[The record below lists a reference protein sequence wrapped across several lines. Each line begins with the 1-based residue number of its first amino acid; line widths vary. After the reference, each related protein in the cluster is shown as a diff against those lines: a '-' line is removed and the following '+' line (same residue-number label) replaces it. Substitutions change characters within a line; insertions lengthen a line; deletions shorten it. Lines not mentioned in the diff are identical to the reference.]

1 MEYAIIEDVNPQTF
15 SETRDNPMR
24 ETPLS
29 KLGES
34 RVLRAFMPIINAHNE
49 QVAATARQAG
59 RIEPL
64 EVGPGD
70 DCAVLAEPAPGQRTV
85 VTTDTL
91 VEDQDFMNLWPGGIA
106 QTSEAGEF
114 NLEPARSSGYDV
126 GRKAATQNLAD
137 VAAMGARP
145 ASLFISLSLPGST
158 PYGWIDGFAHGI
170 VDGINACGAAECVI
184 GGGDIGDSTE
194 MSVTVTALGYTDRAV
209 LRSGARPG
217 DTIAL
222 AGRTAWSDAGL
233 RLLLNPLSLP
243 ATALLRA
250 IAAGQD
256 AEAVLGAVAQAWAQ
270 RQAEGTGALPTGV
283 LPEGLIELARTL
295 TPEDAA
301 HMIAVCERAVAS
313 QHHPVSPIPAGEVAR
328 QHQASS
334 MLDLSDG
341 LVKDAG
347 RVAAA
352 SGVQMR
358 LDRAAVDA
366 FAKSLLPLARLLLA
380 IGERNEAGES
390 PASLARTFVLVGGE
404 DHGLL
409 ATFPGDVPEEF
420 VPLGTCVADAPERG
434 LSAELYGSE
443 RRHDT
448 VTGAAVVMDGRSLDG
463 MGWEHYGAS
472 A

>member
-1 MEYAIIEDVNPQTF
+1 
-15 SETRDNPMR
+15 MR

-59 RIEPL
+59 HLEPL

-70 DCAVLAEPAPGQRTV
+70 DCAVLAAPAPGQRTV

-106 QTSEAGEF
+106 RAGEAGEF
-114 NLEPARSSGYDV
+114 ILEPARSSGYDV

-170 VDGINACGAAECVI
+170 VDGINACGATECVI

-250 IAAGQD
+250 IAAGQEV
-256 AEAVLGAVAQAWAQ
+256 EAALGVVAQAWAQ
-270 RQAEGTGALPTGV
+270 KQSEKSGEDSAA
-283 LPEGLIELARTL
+283 LPEGLIELVRTL
-295 TPEDAA
+295 TSEDAA
-301 HMIAVCERAVAS
+301 HMIAVCERAVDS

-328 QHQASS
+328 QHKASS

-352 SGVQMR
+352 SGVQMS

-366 FAKSLLPLARLLLA
+366 FAEPLLPLARLLLA

-409 ATFPGDVPEEF
+409 ATFPGEVPEEF

-434 LSAELYGSE
+434 LSAELYGAE
-443 RRHDT
+443 RRHNA

>member
-1 MEYAIIEDVNPQTF
+1 
-15 SETRDNPMR
+15 MR

-49 QVAATARQAG
+49 QVAAAARQAG

-70 DCAVLAEPAPGQRTV
+70 DCAVLAVPAPGQRTV

-106 QTSEAGEF
+106 RAGEAGELI
-114 NLEPARSSGYDV
+114 LEPARSSGYDV

-145 ASLFISLSLPGST
+145 VSLFISLSLPGST

-170 VDGINACGAAECVI
+170 VDGINVCGATGCVI

-194 MSVTVTALGYTDRAV
+194 MSVTVTALGYTNRAV

-233 RLLLNPLSLP
+233 RLLLNRLSLP

-250 IAAGQD
+250 IAAGQEVEAALD
-256 AEAVLGAVAQAWAQ
+256 AVGQAWAQ
-270 RQAEGTGALPTGV
+270 KQIEKQGEGSAV
-283 LPEGLIELARTL
+283 ALPEGLIELVRTL

-313 QHHPVSPIPAGEVAR
+313 QHHPVSLIPAGEVAR

-347 RVAAA
+347 RLAAA

-358 LDRAAVDA
+358 LDRAVVDA
-366 FAKSLLPLARLLLA
+366 FAEPLLPLARLLLA

-409 ATFPGDVPEEF
+409 ATFPGEVPEEF
-420 VPLGTCVADAPERG
+420 VPLGTCIADAPERG
-434 LSAELYGSE
+434 LSAELYGAE
-443 RRHDT
+443 RRHNA

>member
-1 MEYAIIEDVNPQTF
+1 
-15 SETRDNPMR
+15 MR

-70 DCAVLAEPAPGQRTV
+70 DCAVLAAPAPGQRTV

-106 QTSEAGEF
+106 RAGEAGEF
-114 NLEPARSSGYDV
+114 ILEPARSSGYDV

-170 VDGINACGAAECVI
+170 VDGINACGATECVI

-250 IAAGQD
+250 IAAGQEV
-256 AEAVLGAVAQAWAQ
+256 EAALGVVAQAWEKK
-270 RQAEGTGALPTGV
+270 QAEGSGA

-301 HMIAVCERAVAS
+301 QMLAVCERAVDS

-366 FAKSLLPLARLLLA
+366 FAEPLLPLARLLLA

-409 ATFPGDVPEEF
+409 ATFPGEVPEEF
-420 VPLGTCVADAPERG
+420 VPLGTCIADAPERG
-434 LSAELYGSE
+434 LSAELYGAE
-443 RRHDT
+443 RRHNA

>member
-1 MEYAIIEDVNPQTF
+1 
-15 SETRDNPMR
+15 MR

-70 DCAVLAEPAPGQRTV
+70 DCAVLAAPAPGQRTV

-106 QTSEAGEF
+106 RAGEAGELI
-114 NLEPARSSGYDV
+114 LEPARSSGYDV

-170 VDGINACGAAECVI
+170 VDGINACGATECVI

-209 LRSGARPG
+209 LRSGACPG

-250 IAAGQD
+250 IAAGQEV
-256 AEAVLGAVAQAWAQ
+256 EAALGAVAQAWAQ
-270 RQAEGTGALPTGV
+270 RQAEGTGALP
-283 LPEGLIELARTL
+283 EGLIELARTL

-301 HMIAVCERAVAS
+301 YMIAVCERAVES

-328 QHQASS
+328 KHRASS

-366 FAKSLLPLARLLLA
+366 FAEPLLPLARLLLA

-409 ATFPGDVPEEF
+409 ATFPGEVPEEF

-434 LSAELYGSE
+434 LSAELYGAE
-443 RRHDT
+443 RRHNA

>member
-1 MEYAIIEDVNPQTF
+1 
-15 SETRDNPMR
+15 MR

-49 QVAATARQAG
+49 RVAATARQAG
-59 RIEPL
+59 HIEPL
-64 EVGPGD
+64 DVGPGD
-70 DCAVLAEPAPGQRTV
+70 DCAVLAAPAPGQRTV

-106 QTSEAGEF
+106 RAGEAGEF
-114 NLEPARSSGYDV
+114 ILEPARSSGYDV

-170 VDGINACGAAECVI
+170 VDGINACGATECVI

-250 IAAGQD
+250 IAAGQE
-256 AEAVLGAVAQAWAQ
+256 AEAALGTVSRAWA
-270 RQAEGTGALPTGV
+270 RQQPEGAGA

-295 TPEDAA
+295 TPEEAA
-301 HMIAVCERAVAS
+301 QMLAVCERAVES

-366 FAKSLLPLARLLLA
+366 FAEPLLPLARLLLA

-409 ATFPGDVPEEF
+409 ATFPGEVPEEF

-434 LSAELYGSE
+434 LSAELYGAE
-443 RRHDT
+443 RRHNA

>member
-1 MEYAIIEDVNPQTF
+1 
-15 SETRDNPMR
+15 MR

-49 QVAATARQAG
+49 QVAAAARQAG
-59 RIEPL
+59 HIEPL
-64 EVGPGD
+64 DVGPGD
-70 DCAVLAEPAPGQRTV
+70 DCAVLAAPAPGQRTV

-106 QTSEAGEF
+106 RVGEAGEF
-114 NLEPARSSGYDV
+114 ILEPARSSGYDV

-170 VDGINACGAAECVI
+170 VDGINACGATECVI

-256 AEAVLGAVAQAWAQ
+256 AEAALGAVAQAWAQ
-270 RQAEGTGALPTGV
+270 KHAQQHAEKQTEGSVTHAA

-301 HMIAVCERAVAS
+301 HMIAVCERAVDS
-313 QHHPVSPIPAGEVAR
+313 QHHPISPIPAGEVAR
-328 QHQASS
+328 RHRASS

-366 FAKSLLPLARLLLA
+366 FAEPLLPLARLLLA

-390 PASLARTFVLVGGE
+390 PASLACTFVLVGGE

-409 ATFPGDVPEEF
+409 ATFPGEVPEEF
-420 VPLGTCVADAPERG
+420 VLLGTCVADAPERG
-434 LSAELYGSE
+434 LSAELYGAE
-443 RRHDT
+443 RRHNA

>member
-1 MEYAIIEDVNPQTF
+1 
-15 SETRDNPMR
+15 MR

-49 QVAATARQAG
+49 QVAAAARQAG
-59 RIEPL
+59 HIEPL
-64 EVGPGD
+64 DVGPGD
-70 DCAVLAEPAPGQRTV
+70 DCAVLAAPAPSQRTV

-106 QTSEAGEF
+106 RVGDAGEF
-114 NLEPARSSGYDV
+114 ILEPARSSGYDV

-170 VDGINACGAAECVI
+170 VDGINACGATECVI

-250 IAAGQD
+250 IAAGQEV
-256 AEAVLGAVAQAWAQ
+256 EAALGVVAQAWAQ
-270 RQAEGTGALPTGV
+270 KQSEKSGEDSAA
-283 LPEGLIELARTL
+283 LPEGLIELVRTL
-295 TPEDAA
+295 TSEDAA
-301 HMIAVCERAVAS
+301 HMIAVCERAVDS
-313 QHHPVSPIPAGEVAR
+313 QHHPVSPVPAGEVAR
-328 QHQASS
+328 QHKASS

-366 FAKSLLPLARLLLA
+366 FAEPLLPLARLLLA

-409 ATFPGDVPEEF
+409 ATFPGEVPEEF

-434 LSAELYGSE
+434 LSAELYGAE
-443 RRHDT
+443 RRHNA

>member
-1 MEYAIIEDVNPQTF
+1 
-15 SETRDNPMR
+15 MR

-49 QVAATARQAG
+49 QVAAAARQAG

-70 DCAVLAEPAPGQRTV
+70 DCAVLAVPAPGQRTV

-106 QTSEAGEF
+106 RAGEAGELI
-114 NLEPARSSGYDV
+114 LEPARSSGYDV

-170 VDGINACGAAECVI
+170 VDGINACGATECVI

-256 AEAVLGAVAQAWAQ
+256 AEAALGAVAQAWAQ
-270 RQAEGTGALPTGV
+270 KQAEKSGEDSAA
-283 LPEGLIELARTL
+283 LPEGLIELALTL

-301 HMIAVCERAVAS
+301 HMLAVCERAVDS

-328 QHQASS
+328 QHRASS

-366 FAKSLLPLARLLLA
+366 FAEPLLPLARLLLV
-380 IGERNEAGES
+380 IGERNEVGES

>member
-1 MEYAIIEDVNPQTF
+1 
-15 SETRDNPMR
+15 MR

-170 VDGINACGAAECVI
+170 VDGINACGATECVI

-250 IAAGQD
+250 ITAGQSV
-256 AEAVLGAVAQAWAQ
+256 EAALGTVAQAWAQ
-270 RQAEGTGALPTGV
+270 RQAEGSSALS
-283 LPEGLIELARTL
+283 EGLIELARTL

-366 FAKSLLPLARLLLA
+366 FAEPLLPLARLLLA

-409 ATFPGDVPEEF
+409 ATFPGEVPEEF

-434 LSAELYGSE
+434 LSAELYGAE
-443 RRHDT
+443 RRHNA

>member
-1 MEYAIIEDVNPQTF
+1 
-15 SETRDNPMR
+15 MR

-59 RIEPL
+59 HIEPL
-64 EVGPGD
+64 DVGPGD
-70 DCAVLAEPAPGQRTV
+70 DCAVLAAPAPGQRTV

-106 QTSEAGEF
+106 REGEVGEF
-114 NLEPARSSGYDV
+114 ILERARSSGYDV

-170 VDGINACGAAECVI
+170 VDGINACGATECVI

-250 IAAGQD
+250 IVADQD
-256 AEAVLGAVAQAWAQ
+256 AEAALDVVSRAWAQ
-270 RQAEGTGALPTGV
+270 KQAEGSTTPAA

-301 HMIAVCERAVAS
+301 QMLAVCERAVES

-366 FAKSLLPLARLLLA
+366 FAEPLLPLARLLLA

-409 ATFPGDVPEEF
+409 ATFPGEVPEEF

-434 LSAELYGSE
+434 LSAELYGAE
-443 RRHDT
+443 RRHNA

>member
-1 MEYAIIEDVNPQTF
+1 
-15 SETRDNPMR
+15 MR

-49 QVAATARQAG
+49 QVAAAARQAG

-70 DCAVLAEPAPGQRTV
+70 DCAVLAAPAPGQRTV

-114 NLEPARSSGYDV
+114 ILEPARSSGYDV

-170 VDGINACGAAECVI
+170 VDGINACGAIECVI

-250 IAAGQD
+250 IAAGQEVEAALD
-256 AEAVLGAVAQAWAQ
+256 AVGQAWEKKHVEK
-270 RQAEGTGALPTGV
+270 QAEGSSD
-283 LPEGLIELARTL
+283 LPEGLIELVRTL

-301 HMIAVCERAVAS
+301 HMIAVCERAVES

-352 SGVQMR
+352 SGVQMS

-366 FAKSLLPLARLLLA
+366 FAEPLLPLARLLLA

-409 ATFPGDVPEEF
+409 ATFPGEVPEEF

-434 LSAELYGSE
+434 LSAELYGTE
-443 RRHDT
+443 RRHET
-448 VTGAAVVMDGRSLDG
+448 VTRAAVVMDGKSLDG

>member
-1 MEYAIIEDVNPQTF
+1 
-15 SETRDNPMR
+15 MR

-59 RIEPL
+59 HIEPL
-64 EVGPGD
+64 DVGPGD
-70 DCAVLAEPAPGQRTV
+70 DCAVLAAPAPGQRTV

-106 QTSEAGEF
+106 RVGDAGEF
-114 NLEPARSSGYDV
+114 ILEPARSGGYDV

-170 VDGINACGAAECVI
+170 VDGINACGATECVI

-256 AEAVLGAVAQAWAQ
+256 AEAALSAVAQAWEKK
-270 RQAEGTGALPTGV
+270 QAEGSAPLS
-283 LPEGLIELARTL
+283 EGLIELARTL
-295 TPEDAA
+295 SLEDAA
-301 HMIAVCERAVAS
+301 HMIAVCERAVES

-328 QHQASS
+328 QHKASS

-366 FAKSLLPLARLLLA
+366 FAEPLLPLARLLLA

-409 ATFPGDVPEEF
+409 ATFPGEVPEEF

-434 LSAELYGSE
+434 LRAELYGAE
-443 RRHDT
+443 RRHNA

>member
-1 MEYAIIEDVNPQTF
+1 
-15 SETRDNPMR
+15 MR

-59 RIEPL
+59 HFEPL
-64 EVGPGD
+64 DVGPGD
-70 DCAVLAEPAPGQRTV
+70 DCAVLAAPAPGQRTV

-91 VEDQDFMNLWPGGIA
+91 VENQDFMNLWPGGIA
-106 QTSEAGEF
+106 QAGEGGEF
-114 NLEPARSSGYDV
+114 ILEPARSSGYDV

-170 VDGINACGAAECVI
+170 VDGINVCGATGCVI

-194 MSVTVTALGYTDRAV
+194 MSVTVTALGYTNRAV

-233 RLLLNPLSLP
+233 RLLLNRLSLP

-250 IAAGQD
+250 IAAGQEVEAALD
-256 AEAVLGAVAQAWAQ
+256 AVGQAWAQ
-270 RQAEGTGALPTGV
+270 KQIEKQGEGSAV
-283 LPEGLIELARTL
+283 ALPEGLIELVRTL

-313 QHHPVSPIPAGEVAR
+313 QHHPVSLIPAGEVAR

-358 LDRAAVDA
+358 LDRAVVDA
-366 FAKSLLPLARLLLA
+366 FAEPLLPLARLLLA

-409 ATFPGDVPEEF
+409 ATFPGEVPEEF

-434 LSAELYGSE
+434 LSAELYGAE
-443 RRHDT
+443 RRHNA

>member
-1 MEYAIIEDVNPQTF
+1 
-15 SETRDNPMR
+15 MR

-34 RVLRAFMPIINAHNE
+34 RVLRAFIPIINAHNE

-59 RIEPL
+59 HIEPL
-64 EVGPGD
+64 DVGPGD
-70 DCAVLAEPAPGQRTV
+70 DCAVLAAPAPGQRTV

-106 QTSEAGEF
+106 RMGEGGEF
-114 NLEPARSSGYDV
+114 ILEPARSSGYDV

-170 VDGINACGAAECVI
+170 VDGINACGATECVI

-194 MSVTVTALGYTDRAV
+194 MSVTVTALGYTDHAV

-256 AEAVLGAVAQAWAQ
+256 AEAALEAVSRAWAQ
-270 RQAEGTGALPTGV
+270 QQPEGAGA

-295 TPEDAA
+295 SPEEAA
-301 HMIAVCERAVAS
+301 HMIAVCERAVDS

-328 QHQASS
+328 HHKASS

-366 FAKSLLPLARLLLA
+366 FAEPLLPLARLLLA

-409 ATFPGDVPEEF
+409 ATFPGEVPEEF

-434 LSAELYGSE
+434 LSAELYGAE
-443 RRHDT
+443 RRHNA

>member
-1 MEYAIIEDVNPQTF
+1 
-15 SETRDNPMR
+15 MR

-49 QVAATARQAG
+49 QVAAAARQAG
-59 RIEPL
+59 HIEPL
-64 EVGPGD
+64 DVGPGD
-70 DCAVLAEPAPGQRTV
+70 DCAVLAAPAPGQRTV

-106 QTSEAGEF
+106 RMGEGGEF
-114 NLEPARSSGYDV
+114 ILEPARSSGYDV

-170 VDGINACGAAECVI
+170 VDGINACGATECVI

-250 IAAGQD
+250 IAAGQE
-256 AEAVLGAVAQAWAQ
+256 AEAVLGTVSRAWAQ
-270 RQAEGTGALPTGV
+270 QQPEGAGA

-295 TPEDAA
+295 SPEEATQ
-301 HMIAVCERAVAS
+301 MLAVCERAVDS

-366 FAKSLLPLARLLLA
+366 FAEPLLPLARLLLA

-409 ATFPGDVPEEF
+409 ATFPGEVPEEF

-434 LSAELYGSE
+434 LSAELYGAE
-443 RRHDT
+443 RRHNA

>member
-1 MEYAIIEDVNPQTF
+1 
-15 SETRDNPMR
+15 MR

-49 QVAATARQAG
+49 QVAAAARQAG
-59 RIEPL
+59 HIEPL
-64 EVGPGD
+64 DVGPGD
-70 DCAVLAEPAPGQRTV
+70 DCAVLAAPAPGQRTV

-106 QTSEAGEF
+106 RAGEGGEF
-114 NLEPARSSGYDV
+114 ILEPARSSGYDV

-170 VDGINACGAAECVI
+170 VDGINACGAIECVI

-250 IAAGQD
+250 VAAGHD
-256 AEAVLGAVAQAWAQ
+256 AEAAQGAVSRAWA
-270 RQAEGTGALPTGV
+270 RQQPEGAGALPASA

-295 TPEDAA
+295 TPEEAA
-301 HMIAVCERAVAS
+301 QMLAVCERAVDS

-328 QHQASS
+328 QYKASS

-366 FAKSLLPLARLLLA
+366 FAEPLLPLARLLLA

-409 ATFPGDVPEEF
+409 ATFPGEVPEEF

-434 LSAELYGSE
+434 LSAELYGAE
-443 RRHDT
+443 RRHNA

-463 MGWEHYGAS
+463 IGWEHYGAS

>member
-1 MEYAIIEDVNPQTF
+1 
-15 SETRDNPMR
+15 MR

-59 RIEPL
+59 HFEPL
-64 EVGPGD
+64 DVGPGD
-70 DCAVLAEPAPGQRTV
+70 DCAVLAAPAPGQRTV

-91 VEDQDFMNLWPGGIA
+91 VENQDFMNLWPGGIA
-106 QTSEAGEF
+106 RVGEAGEF
-114 NLEPARSSGYDV
+114 ILEPARSSGYDV

-145 ASLFISLSLPGST
+145 VSLFISLSLPGST

-170 VDGINACGAAECVI
+170 VDGINVCGATGCVI

-194 MSVTVTALGYTDRAV
+194 MSVTVTALGYTNRAL

-233 RLLLNPLSLP
+233 RLLLNRLSLP

-250 IAAGQD
+250 IAAGQEVEAALD
-256 AEAVLGAVAQAWAQ
+256 AVGQAWAQ
-270 RQAEGTGALPTGV
+270 KQIEKQGEGSAV
-283 LPEGLIELARTL
+283 ALPEGLIELVRTL

-313 QHHPVSPIPAGEVAR
+313 QHHPVSLIPAGEVAR

-358 LDRAAVDA
+358 LDRAVVDA
-366 FAKSLLPLARLLLA
+366 FAEPLLPLARLLLA

-409 ATFPGDVPEEF
+409 ATFPGEVPEEF

-434 LSAELYGSE
+434 LSAELYGAE
-443 RRHDT
+443 RRHNA

>member
-1 MEYAIIEDVNPQTF
+1 
-15 SETRDNPMR
+15 MR

-170 VDGINACGAAECVI
+170 VDGINACGATECVI

-250 IAAGQD
+250 IATGQE
-256 AEAVLGAVAQAWAQ
+256 AEAVLGTVSRAWAQ
-270 RQAEGTGALPTGV
+270 QQPEGAGA

-295 TPEDAA
+295 SPEEAA
-301 HMIAVCERAVAS
+301 HMIAVCERAVDS

-328 QHQASS
+328 QHKASS

-366 FAKSLLPLARLLLA
+366 FAEPLLPLARLLLA

-409 ATFPGDVPEEF
+409 ATFPGEVPEEF

>member
-1 MEYAIIEDVNPQTF
+1 
-15 SETRDNPMR
+15 MR

-59 RIEPL
+59 HFEPL
-64 EVGPGD
+64 DVGPGD
-70 DCAVLAEPAPGQRTV
+70 DCAVLAAPAPGQRTV

-91 VEDQDFMNLWPGGIA
+91 VENQDFMNLWPGGIA
-106 QTSEAGEF
+106 RVGEAGEF
-114 NLEPARSSGYDV
+114 ILEPARSSGYDV

-145 ASLFISLSLPGST
+145 VSLFISLSLPGST

-170 VDGINACGAAECVI
+170 VDGINVCGATGCVI

-194 MSVTVTALGYTDRAV
+194 MSVTVTALGYTNRAV

-233 RLLLNPLSLP
+233 RLLLNRLSLP

-250 IAAGQD
+250 IAAGQEVEAALD
-256 AEAVLGAVAQAWAQ
+256 AVGQAWAQ
-270 RQAEGTGALPTGV
+270 KQIEKQGEGSAV
-283 LPEGLIELARTL
+283 ALPEGLIELVRTL

-313 QHHPVSPIPAGEVAR
+313 QHHPVSLIPAGEVAR

-347 RVAAA
+347 RVAGA

-358 LDRAAVDA
+358 LDRAVVDA
-366 FAKSLLPLARLLLA
+366 FAEPLLPLARLLLA

-409 ATFPGDVPEEF
+409 ATFPGEVPEEF

-434 LSAELYGSE
+434 LSAELYGAE
-443 RRHDT
+443 RRHNA

>member
-1 MEYAIIEDVNPQTF
+1 
-15 SETRDNPMR
+15 MR

-59 RIEPL
+59 HIEPL

-70 DCAVLAEPAPGQRTV
+70 DCAVLAAPGQRTV

-106 QTSEAGEF
+106 RAGEDGELI
-114 NLEPARSSGYDV
+114 LEPACSSGYDV

-170 VDGINACGAAECVI
+170 VDGINACGATECVI

-209 LRSGARPG
+209 LRSGARTG

-222 AGRTAWSDAGL
+222 AGCTAWSDAGL

-250 IAAGQD
+250 IAAGQEVEAALD
-256 AEAVLGAVAQAWAQ
+256 AVGQAWEKKHVEK
-270 RQAEGTGALPTGV
+270 QAEGSAP

-301 HMIAVCERAVAS
+301 HMLAVCERAVES

-328 QHQASS
+328 QHKASS

-366 FAKSLLPLARLLLA
+366 FAEPLLPLARLLLA

-409 ATFPGDVPEEF
+409 ATFPGEVPEEF

-434 LSAELYGSE
+434 LSAELYGAE
-443 RRHDT
+443 RRHNA

>member
-1 MEYAIIEDVNPQTF
+1 
-15 SETRDNPMR
+15 MR

-59 RIEPL
+59 HFEPL
-64 EVGPGD
+64 DVGPGD
-70 DCAVLAEPAPGQRTV
+70 DCAVLAAPAPGQRTV

-91 VEDQDFMNLWPGGIA
+91 VENQDFMNLWPGGIA
-106 QTSEAGEF
+106 RVGEAGEF
-114 NLEPARSSGYDV
+114 ILEPARSSGYDV

-145 ASLFISLSLPGST
+145 VSLFISLSLPGST

-170 VDGINACGAAECVI
+170 VDGINVCGATGCVI

-194 MSVTVTALGYTDRAV
+194 MSVTVTALGYTNRAV

-233 RLLLNPLSLP
+233 RLLLNRLSLP

-250 IAAGQD
+250 IAAGQEVEAALD
-256 AEAVLGAVAQAWAQ
+256 AVGQAWAQ
-270 RQAEGTGALPTGV
+270 KQIEKQGEGSAVALS
-283 LPEGLIELARTL
+283 EGLIELVRTL

-313 QHHPVSPIPAGEVAR
+313 QHHPVSLIPAGEVAR

-347 RVAAA
+347 RLAAA

-358 LDRAAVDA
+358 LDRAVVDA
-366 FAKSLLPLARLLLA
+366 FAEPLLPLARLLLA

-409 ATFPGDVPEEF
+409 ATFPGEVPEEF

-434 LSAELYGSE
+434 LSAELYGAE
-443 RRHDT
+443 RRHNA

>member
-1 MEYAIIEDVNPQTF
+1 ML
-15 SETRDNPMR
+15 

-34 RVLRAFMPIINAHNE
+34 RVLRAFMPIINTHNE
-49 QVAATARQAG
+49 QVAAVARQAG
-59 RIEPL
+59 HIEPL

-106 QTSEAGEF
+106 QTGEAGEF
-114 NLEPARSSGYDV
+114 ILEPARSSGYDV

-145 ASLFISLSLPGST
+145 VSLFISLSLPGST

-170 VDGINACGAAECVI
+170 VDGINACGATECVI

-256 AEAVLGAVAQAWAQ
+256 VEVALEAVGQAWAEKH
-270 RQAEGTGALPTGV
+270 AEKQGEGSAA

-295 TPEDAA
+295 SPEDAA
-301 HMIAVCERAVAS
+301 QMLAVCERAVDS

-328 QHQASS
+328 QHRASS

-366 FAKSLLPLARLLLA
+366 FAEPLLPLARLLLV
-380 IGERNEAGES
+380 IGERNEVGES

-443 RRHDT
+443 RRHNA
-448 VTGAAVVMDGRSLDG
+448 VTGAAVVMGGRSLDG

>member
-1 MEYAIIEDVNPQTF
+1 
-15 SETRDNPMR
+15 MR

-49 QVAATARQAG
+49 QVAAAARQAG
-59 RIEPL
+59 HIEPL
-64 EVGPGD
+64 DVGPGD
-70 DCAVLAEPAPGQRTV
+70 DCAVLAAPAPGQRTV
-85 VTTDTL
+85 VTTDAL

-106 QTSEAGEF
+106 RTGEAGEF
-114 NLEPARSSGYDV
+114 ILEPARSSGYDV

-170 VDGINACGAAECVI
+170 VDGINACGATECVI

-256 AEAVLGAVAQAWAQ
+256 AEAALGTVSRAWAQ
-270 RQAEGTGALPTGV
+270 QQPEGSAA

-301 HMIAVCERAVAS
+301 QMLAVCERAVDS

-366 FAKSLLPLARLLLA
+366 FAEPLLPLARLLLA

-409 ATFPGDVPEEF
+409 ATFPGEVPEEF

-434 LSAELYGSE
+434 LSAELYGAE
-443 RRHDT
+443 RRHNA

-472 A
+472 V